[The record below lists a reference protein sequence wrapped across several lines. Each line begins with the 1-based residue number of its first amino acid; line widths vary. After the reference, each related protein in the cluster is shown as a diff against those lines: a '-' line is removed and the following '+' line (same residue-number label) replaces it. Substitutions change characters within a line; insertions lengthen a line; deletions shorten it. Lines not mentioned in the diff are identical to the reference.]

1 MVVAGKSAAYSRDST
16 LHAAVEFR
24 SQRPGIGGDRN
35 AQVGIEPQH
44 VGRKQCRRADAL
56 AVLGRHGDDQPP
68 DAPRGKGLQHPVIGP
83 VEGFELEK
91 GIDPEGEIG
100 EGRGRGRLRVVRKHQ
115 PLGKR
120 RAAGK
125 QRKARKYGIARGSI
139 RRGVP
144 AGYENLCG
152 GALRR
157 GRFGWFEHFTE
168 FF

>member
-1 MVVAGKSAAYSRDST
+1 
-16 LHAAVEFR
+16 
-24 SQRPGIGGDRN
+24 
-35 AQVGIEPQH
+35 
-44 VGRKQCRRADAL
+44 
-56 AVLGRHGDDQPP
+56 VLGRHGDDQPP

-83 VEGFELEK
+83 VEGFEFEK

-100 EGRGRGRLRVVRKHQ
+100 EGRGRSRRRVVRKHQ

-168 FF
+168 IF